1 MGVINPENTL
11 TFRPTTE
18 LFARIQSRLSSYDS
32 QNMIDVG
39 DFYDHVAYILNQ
51 LGAGVYRECE
61 ALVSV
66 HNFRAKLPCNFKLWY
81 AAYKCHHGQDGQGAP
96 DINEQNNFG
105 QPFMFV
111 QNVDLTSICPADCA
125 TNCNITQE
133 KTRIVVRNFVNGN
146 NVNERHFNNPLPLM
160 LSPNVKDHCAP
171 HCMKVNSAGWNEV
184 TISDGDIRTKFNND
198 CIYMQYY
205 GLPIDANYLPMIPDE
220 ESIEKAIEYY
230 IYKMLFEEWYLNNSV
245 PDIVQKLQWASAEYD
260 KYFAQAR
267 YWVRLPSFQ
276 KMVQMVR
283 IQRGNNKFYQFNID
297 KTRVGADFYGYG
309 GIYGNRR
316 GGGYQGFD
324 NGGHPNV
331 DTF

>member
-18 LFARIQSRLSSYDS
+18 LFARIQDKLSSYDS

-39 DFYDHVAYILNQ
+39 SFYDHVVYILDQ
-51 LGAGVYRECE
+51 LGAGVYKESE
-61 ALVSV
+61 AVVSV
-66 HNFRAKLPCNFKLWY
+66 HNHRAKLPCNFKLWY
-81 AAYKCHHGQDGQGAP
+81 AAWKCDNKGGSTP

-105 QPFMFV
+105 QPFIFI
-111 QNVDLTSICPADCA
+111 QNVDVTSVCPPNCA
-125 TNCNITQE
+125 VNCNIMQE
-133 KTRIVVRNFVNGN
+133 KTKIVVRNFVNGGCT
-146 NVNERHFNNPLPLM
+146 EHHFNRSFPLV

-171 HCMKVNSAGWNEV
+171 HCMKVLPTGHNEV
-184 TISDGDIRTKFNND
+184 TIADKDIRTKFD
-198 CIYMQYY
+198 QGCIYMQYF
-205 GLPIDANYLPMIPDE
+205 GLPIDENYLPMIPDE
-220 ESIEKAIEYY
+220 TSIEKSIEYY

-245 PDIVQKLQWASAEYD
+245 PDIIQKLQWASAELD

-283 IQRGNNKFYQFNID
+283 VQRGNKKFYQFNSD

-309 GIYGNRR
+309 GIYGNVR

-331 DTF
+331 DAF